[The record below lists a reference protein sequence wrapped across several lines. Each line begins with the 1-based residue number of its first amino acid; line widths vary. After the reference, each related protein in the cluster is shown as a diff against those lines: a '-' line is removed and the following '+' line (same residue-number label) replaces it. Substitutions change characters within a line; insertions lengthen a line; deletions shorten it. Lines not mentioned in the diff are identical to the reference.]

1 VLHSVLWFTFP
12 VRGRDG
18 AVGVVARLRSVEP
31 RKLFRLLGGSRVSSL
46 FQSVQTDTGN
56 GKAPTYLVKIA
67 GSSRAKLFSAH
78 INTCEYYLWVH

>member
-12 VRGRDG
+12 VRGWDG
-18 AVGVVARLRSVEP
+18 AVGVVTRLRSVEP
-31 RKLFRLLGGSRVSSL
+31 RKLFRLSGGSRVSPPV
-46 FQSVQTDTGN
+46 QSVQTDTGN

-67 GSSRAKLFSAH
+67 GSSKAKLFSAY